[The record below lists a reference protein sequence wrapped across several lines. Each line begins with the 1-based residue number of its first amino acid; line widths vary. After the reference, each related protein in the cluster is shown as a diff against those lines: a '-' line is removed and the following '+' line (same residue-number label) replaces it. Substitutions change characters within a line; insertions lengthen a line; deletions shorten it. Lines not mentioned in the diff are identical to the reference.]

1 MKQLEDFLKALSGML
16 TPVQPTKV
24 YDSMRP
30 SATLNEHIDE
40 ESMVKVEDIKTAMTD
55 LIVANST
62 ETGDTGDVV
71 SAIDKIA
78 DPTVVTKTTEEV
90 DSYGL
95 TKEQRRYLLEY
106 IFLVEGAYF
115 NHPNDPGGETMYGII
130 KTEARANGYQGA
142 MRDLPKE
149 VATEIY
155 LRKYWKNN
163 GLMKV
168 DSFVVALCIFDFFVN
183 SGSRGATIA
192 QEVVNAVYNNRT
204 SSVQFGKTIDSS
216 GLKPIAV
223 DGQMGDKTFDAINKI
238 PAFVFISIYNVLQ
251 EDKYED
257 LMRNNSKLRSFDK
270 GWENRIHRKIIF
282 IYDLIARGIDSMEFK
297 YKK

>member
-1 MKQLEDFLKALSGML
+1 MKQLDDFLKALSGIL
-16 TPVQPTKV
+16 TPEAPTKV

-30 SATLNEHIDE
+30 SATVNEHIDE
-40 ESMVKVEDIKTAMTD
+40 ESMVKVEDIKVAMND
-55 LIVANST
+55 LVVANST
-62 ETGDTGDVV
+62 KTGDVV
-71 SAIDKIA
+71 TALDKIA
-78 DPTVVTKTTEEV
+78 DPNVVTKLTAEV

-106 IFLVEGAYF
+106 IFLVEGGYF

-130 KTEARANGYQGA
+130 KTEARANGYNGA
-142 MRDLPKE
+142 MRDLPRE
-149 VATEIY
+149 VACEIY

-163 GLMKV
+163 GLMKIE
-168 DSFVVALCIFDFFVN
+168 SFIVGLCIFDFFVN

-192 QEVVNAVYNNRT
+192 QETVNAVYTNRT
-204 SSVQFGKTIDSS
+204 GSVQFGKSADAA

-223 DGQMGDKTFDAINKI
+223 DGQMGDKTFEAINKI
-238 PAFVFISIYNVLQ
+238 PPFVFISIYNVLQ

-282 IYDLIARGIDSMEFK
+282 IYDLIARGVDVMDFK

>member
-1 MKQLEDFLKALSGML
+1 MKQLDDFLKALSGML
-16 TPVQPTKV
+16 TPEAPTKV

-30 SATLNEHIDE
+30 SATVNEHVDE
-40 ESMVKVEDIKTAMTD
+40 ESMVKVEDIKVAMND
-55 LIVANST
+55 LVVANST
-62 ETGDTGDVV
+62 KTGDVV
-71 SAIDKIA
+71 TALDKIA
-78 DPTVVTKTTEEV
+78 DPNVVTKLTAEV

-106 IFLVEGAYF
+106 IFLVEGGYF

-130 KTEARANGYQGA
+130 KTEARANGYNGA
-142 MRDLPKE
+142 MRDLPRE
-149 VATEIY
+149 VACEIY

-163 GLMKV
+163 GLMKIE
-168 DSFVVALCIFDFFVN
+168 SFIVGLCIFDFFVN

-192 QEVVNAVYNNRT
+192 QETVNAIYTNRT
-204 SSVQFGKTIDSS
+204 GSVQFGKSADAA

-223 DGQMGDKTFDAINKI
+223 DGQMGDKTFEAINKI
-238 PAFVFISIYNVLQ
+238 PPFVFISIYNVLQ

-282 IYDLIARGIDSMEFK
+282 IYDLIARGVDVMDFK

>member
-1 MKQLEDFLKALSGML
+1 MKQLDDFLKALSVIL
-16 TPVQPTKV
+16 TPEAPTKV

-30 SATLNEHIDE
+30 SATVNEHVDE
-40 ESMVKVEDIKTAMTD
+40 DSMVKVEDIKVAMND
-55 LIVANST
+55 LVEANST
-62 ETGDTGDVV
+62 ETGDVAT
-71 SAIDKIA
+71 ALDKIA
-78 DPTVVTKTTEEV
+78 DPNVVTKLTAEV

-106 IFLVEGAYF
+106 IFLVEGGYF

-130 KTEARANGYQGA
+130 KTEARANGYNGA
-142 MRDLPKE
+142 MRDLPRE
-149 VATEIY
+149 VACEIY

-163 GLMKV
+163 GLMKIE
-168 DSFVVALCIFDFFVN
+168 SFIVGLCIFDFFVN

-192 QEVVNAVYNNRT
+192 QETVNAVYTNRT
-204 SSVQFGKTIDSS
+204 GSVQFGKSADAA

-223 DGQMGDKTFDAINKI
+223 DGQMGDKTFEAINKI
-238 PAFVFISIYNVLQ
+238 PPFVFISIYNVLQ

-257 LMRNNSKLRSFDK
+257 LMRNNGKLRSFDK

-282 IYDLIARGIDSMEFK
+282 IYDLIARGVDVMDFK

>member
-1 MKQLEDFLKALSGML
+1 MKQLDDFLKALSGIL
-16 TPVQPTKV
+16 TPEAPTKV

-30 SATLNEHIDE
+30 SATVNEHVDE
-40 ESMVKVEDIKTAMTD
+40 ESMVKVEDIKVAMND
-55 LIVANST
+55 LVVANST
-62 ETGDTGDVV
+62 KTGDV
-71 SAIDKIA
+71 ATALDKIA
-78 DPTVVTKTTEEV
+78 DPNVVTKLTAEV

-106 IFLVEGAYF
+106 IFLVEGGYF

-130 KTEARANGYQGA
+130 KTEARANGYNGA
-142 MRDLPKE
+142 MRDLPRE
-149 VATEIY
+149 VACEIY

-163 GLMKV
+163 GLMKIE
-168 DSFVVALCIFDFFVN
+168 SFIVGLCIFDFFVN

-192 QEVVNAVYNNRT
+192 QETVNAIYTNRT
-204 SSVQFGKTIDSS
+204 GSVQFGKSADAA

-223 DGQMGDKTFDAINKI
+223 DGQMGDKTFEAINKI
-238 PAFVFISIYNVLQ
+238 PPFVFISIYNVLQ

-257 LMRNNSKLRSFDK
+257 LMRNNGKLRSFDK

-282 IYDLIARGIDSMEFK
+282 IYDLIARGVDVMDFK

>member
-1 MKQLEDFLKALSGML
+1 MKQLDDFLKALSGML
-16 TPVQPTKV
+16 TPDAPTKV

-30 SATLNEHIDE
+30 SATVNEHVDE
-40 ESMVKVEDIKTAMTD
+40 ESMVKVEDIKVAMND
-55 LIVANST
+55 LVVANST
-62 ETGDTGDVV
+62 KTGDVV
-71 SAIDKIA
+71 TALDKIA
-78 DPTVVTKTTEEV
+78 DPNVVTKLTAEV

-106 IFLVEGAYF
+106 IFLVEGGYF

-130 KTEARANGYQGA
+130 KTEARANGYNGA
-142 MRDLPKE
+142 MRDLPRE
-149 VATEIY
+149 VACEIY

-163 GLMKV
+163 GLMKIE
-168 DSFVVALCIFDFFVN
+168 SFIVGLCIFDFFVN

-192 QEVVNAVYNNRT
+192 QETVNAIYTNRT
-204 SSVQFGKTIDSS
+204 GSVQFGKSADAA

-223 DGQMGDKTFDAINKI
+223 DGQMGDKTFEAINKI
-238 PAFVFISIYNVLQ
+238 PPFVFISIYNVLQ

-282 IYDLIARGIDSMEFK
+282 IYDLIARGVDVMDFK

>member
-1 MKQLEDFLKALSGML
+1 MKQLDDFLKALSGML
-16 TPVQPTKV
+16 TPEAPTKV

-30 SATLNEHIDE
+30 SATVNEHIDE
-40 ESMVKVEDIKTAMTD
+40 ESMVKVEDIKVAMND
-55 LIVANST
+55 LVVANST
-62 ETGDTGDVV
+62 ETGDVAT
-71 SAIDKIA
+71 ALDKIA
-78 DPTVVTKTTEEV
+78 DPNVVTKLTAEV

-106 IFLVEGAYF
+106 IFLVEGGYF

-130 KTEARANGYQGA
+130 KTEARANGYNGA
-142 MRDLPKE
+142 MRDLPRE
-149 VATEIY
+149 VACEIY

-163 GLMKV
+163 GLMKIE
-168 DSFVVALCIFDFFVN
+168 SFIVGLCIFDFFVN

-192 QEVVNAVYNNRT
+192 QETVNAVYTNRT
-204 SSVQFGKTIDSS
+204 GSVQFGKSADAA

-223 DGQMGDKTFDAINKI
+223 DGQMGDKTFEAINKI
-238 PAFVFISIYNVLQ
+238 PPFVFISIYNVLQ

-282 IYDLIARGIDSMEFK
+282 IYDLIARGVDVMDFK

>member
-1 MKQLEDFLKALSGML
+1 MKQLEDFLKALGEML
-16 TPVQPTKV
+16 TPEATTKV

-30 SATLNEHIDE
+30 SATVNEHVDE
-40 ESMVKVEDIKTAMTD
+40 ESMVKVEDIKVAMND
-55 LIVANST
+55 LVVANST
-62 ETGDTGDVV
+62 ETGDVAT
-71 SAIDKIA
+71 ALDKIA
-78 DPTVVTKTTEEV
+78 DPNVVTKLTAEV

-106 IFLVEGAYF
+106 IFLVEGGYF

-130 KTEARANGYQGA
+130 KTEARANGYNGA
-142 MRDLPKE
+142 MRDLPRE
-149 VATEIY
+149 VACEIY

-163 GLMKV
+163 GLMKIE
-168 DSFVVALCIFDFFVN
+168 SFIVGLCIFDFFVN

-192 QEVVNAVYNNRT
+192 QETVNAVYTNRT
-204 SSVQFGKTIDSS
+204 GSVQFGKSVDAA

-223 DGQMGDKTFDAINKI
+223 DGQMGDKTFEAINKI
-238 PAFVFISIYNVLQ
+238 PPFVFISIYNVLQ

-257 LMRNNSKLRSFDK
+257 LMRNNGKLRSFDK

-282 IYDLIARGIDSMEFK
+282 IYDLIARGVDVMDFK

>member
-1 MKQLEDFLKALSGML
+1 MKQLDDFLKALSGML
-16 TPVQPTKV
+16 TPEAPTKV

-30 SATLNEHIDE
+30 SATVNEHIDE
-40 ESMVKVEDIKTAMTD
+40 ESMVKVEDIKVAMND
-55 LIVANST
+55 LVVANST
-62 ETGDTGDVV
+62 ETGDVV
-71 SAIDKIA
+71 TALDKIA
-78 DPTVVTKTTEEV
+78 DPNVVTKLTAEV

-106 IFLVEGAYF
+106 IFLVEGGYF

-130 KTEARANGYQGA
+130 KTEARANGYNGA
-142 MRDLPKE
+142 MRDLPRE
-149 VATEIY
+149 VACEIY

-163 GLMKV
+163 GLMKIE
-168 DSFVVALCIFDFFVN
+168 SFIVGLCIFDFFVN

-192 QEVVNAVYNNRT
+192 QETVNAIYTNRT
-204 SSVQFGKTIDSS
+204 GSVQFGKSADAA

-223 DGQMGDKTFDAINKI
+223 DGQMGDKTFEAINKI
-238 PAFVFISIYNVLQ
+238 PPFVFISIYNVLQ

-282 IYDLIARGIDSMEFK
+282 IYDLIARGVDVMDFK

>member
-1 MKQLEDFLKALSGML
+1 MKQLDDFLKALSGML
-16 TPVQPTKV
+16 TPEAPTKV

-30 SATLNEHIDE
+30 SATVNEHIDE
-40 ESMVKVEDIKTAMTD
+40 ESMVKVEDIKVAMND
-55 LIVANST
+55 LVVANST
-62 ETGDTGDVV
+62 KTGDVV
-71 SAIDKIA
+71 TALDKIA
-78 DPTVVTKTTEEV
+78 DPNVVTKLTAEV

-106 IFLVEGAYF
+106 IFLVEGGYF

-130 KTEARANGYQGA
+130 KTEARANGYNGA
-142 MRDLPKE
+142 MRDLPRE
-149 VATEIY
+149 VACEIY

-163 GLMKV
+163 GLMKIE
-168 DSFVVALCIFDFFVN
+168 SFIVGLCIFDFFVN

-192 QEVVNAVYNNRT
+192 QETVNAVYTNRT
-204 SSVQFGKTIDSS
+204 GSVQFGKSVDAA

-223 DGQMGDKTFDAINKI
+223 DGKMGDKTFEAINKI
-238 PAFVFISIYNVLQ
+238 PPFVFISIYNVLQ

-282 IYDLIARGIDSMEFK
+282 IYDLIARGVDVMDFK

>member
-1 MKQLEDFLKALSGML
+1 MKQLDDFLKALSGIL
-16 TPVQPTKV
+16 TPEAPTKV

-30 SATLNEHIDE
+30 SATVNEHVDE
-40 ESMVKVEDIKTAMTD
+40 ESMVKVEDIKVAMND
-55 LIVANST
+55 LVVANST
-62 ETGDTGDVV
+62 ETGDVAT
-71 SAIDKIA
+71 ALDKIA
-78 DPTVVTKTTEEV
+78 DPNVVTKLTAEV

-106 IFLVEGAYF
+106 IFLVEGGYF

-130 KTEARANGYQGA
+130 KTEARANGYNGA
-142 MRDLPKE
+142 MRDLPRE
-149 VATEIY
+149 VACEIY

-163 GLMKV
+163 GLMKIE
-168 DSFVVALCIFDFFVN
+168 SFIVGLCIFDFFVN

-192 QEVVNAVYNNRT
+192 QETVNAVYTNRT
-204 SSVQFGKTIDSS
+204 GSVQFGKSADAA

-223 DGQMGDKTFDAINKI
+223 DGQMGDKTFAAINKI
-238 PAFVFISIYNVLQ
+238 PPFVFISIYNVLQ

-257 LMRNNSKLRSFDK
+257 LMRNNGKLRSFDK

-282 IYDLIARGIDSMEFK
+282 IYDLIVRGVDVMDFK

>member
-1 MKQLEDFLKALSGML
+1 MKQLDDFLKALSGIL
-16 TPVQPTKV
+16 TPDAPTKV

-30 SATLNEHIDE
+30 SATVNEHVDE
-40 ESMVKVEDIKTAMTD
+40 ESMVKVEDIKVAMND
-55 LIVANST
+55 LVVANST
-62 ETGDTGDVV
+62 KTGDVV
-71 SAIDKIA
+71 TALDKIA
-78 DPTVVTKTTEEV
+78 DPNVVTKLTAEV

-106 IFLVEGAYF
+106 IFLVEGGYF

-130 KTEARANGYQGA
+130 KTEARANGYNGA
-142 MRDLPKE
+142 MRDLPRE
-149 VATEIY
+149 VACEIY

-163 GLMKV
+163 GLMKIE
-168 DSFVVALCIFDFFVN
+168 SFIVGLCIFDFFVN

-192 QEVVNAVYNNRT
+192 QETVNAVYTNRT
-204 SSVQFGKTIDSS
+204 GSVQFGKSADAA

-223 DGQMGDKTFDAINKI
+223 DGKMGDKTFEAINKI
-238 PAFVFISIYNVLQ
+238 PPFVFISIYNVLQ

-282 IYDLIARGIDSMEFK
+282 IYDLIARGVDVMDFK

>member
-1 MKQLEDFLKALSGML
+1 MKQLDDFLKALSGML
-16 TPVQPTKV
+16 TPEAPTKV

-30 SATLNEHIDE
+30 SATVNEHIDE
-40 ESMVKVEDIKTAMTD
+40 ESMVKVEDIKVAMND
-55 LIVANST
+55 LVVANST
-62 ETGDTGDVV
+62 ETGDVV
-71 SAIDKIA
+71 TALDKIA
-78 DPTVVTKTTEEV
+78 DPNVVTKLTAEV

-106 IFLVEGAYF
+106 IFLVEGGYF

-130 KTEARANGYQGA
+130 KTEARANGYNGA
-142 MRDLPKE
+142 MRDLPRE
-149 VATEIY
+149 VACEIY

-163 GLMKV
+163 GLMKIE
-168 DSFVVALCIFDFFVN
+168 SFIVGLCIFDFFVN

-192 QEVVNAVYNNRT
+192 QETVNAIYTNRT
-204 SSVQFGKTIDSS
+204 GSVQFGKSADAA

-223 DGQMGDKTFDAINKI
+223 DGQMGDKTFEAINKI
-238 PAFVFISIYNVLQ
+238 PPYVFISIYNVLQ

-282 IYDLIARGIDSMEFK
+282 IYDLIARGVDVMDFK

>member
-1 MKQLEDFLKALSGML
+1 MKQLDDFFKVLSGML
-16 TPVQPTKV
+16 TPEAPTKV

-30 SATLNEHIDE
+30 SATVNEHIDE
-40 ESMVKVEDIKTAMTD
+40 ESMVKVEDIKVAMND
-55 LIVANST
+55 LVVANST
-62 ETGDTGDVV
+62 QTGDV
-71 SAIDKIA
+71 ATALDKIA
-78 DPTVVTKTTEEV
+78 DPNVVTELTAEV

-106 IFLVEGAYF
+106 IFLVEGGYF

-130 KTEARANGYQGA
+130 KTEARANGYNGA
-142 MRDLPKE
+142 MRDLPRE
-149 VATEIY
+149 VACEIY

-163 GLMKV
+163 GLMKIE
-168 DSFVVALCIFDFFVN
+168 SFIVGLCIFDFFVN

-192 QEVVNAVYNNRT
+192 QETVNAIYTNRT
-204 SSVQFGKTIDSS
+204 GSVQFGKSIDAA
-216 GLKPIAV
+216 GLKPIAI
-223 DGQMGDKTFDAINKI
+223 DGQMGDKTFAAINKI
-238 PAFVFISIYNVLQ
+238 PPFVFISIYNVLQ

-257 LMRNNSKLRSFDK
+257 LMRNNGKLRSFDK

-282 IYDLIARGIDSMEFK
+282 IYDLIARGVDVMDFK

>member
-1 MKQLEDFLKALSGML
+1 MKQLDDFLKALSGIL
-16 TPVQPTKV
+16 TPDAPTKV

-30 SATLNEHIDE
+30 SATVNEHIDE
-40 ESMVKVEDIKTAMTD
+40 ESMVKVEDIKVAMND
-55 LIVANST
+55 LVVANST
-62 ETGDTGDVV
+62 ETGDVAT
-71 SAIDKIA
+71 ALDKIA
-78 DPTVVTKTTEEV
+78 DPNVVTKLTAEV

-106 IFLVEGAYF
+106 IFLVEGGYF

-130 KTEARANGYQGA
+130 KTEARANGYNGA
-142 MRDLPKE
+142 MRDLPRE
-149 VATEIY
+149 VACEIY

-163 GLMKV
+163 GLMKIE
-168 DSFVVALCIFDFFVN
+168 SFIVGLCIFDFFVN

-192 QEVVNAVYNNRT
+192 QETVNAIYTNRT
-204 SSVQFGKTIDSS
+204 GSVQFGKSADAA

-223 DGQMGDKTFDAINKI
+223 DGQMGDKTFEAINKI
-238 PAFVFISIYNVLQ
+238 PPFVFISIYNVLQ

-282 IYDLIARGIDSMEFK
+282 IYDLIARGVDVMDFK

>member
-1 MKQLEDFLKALSGML
+1 MKQLDDFLKALSGML
-16 TPVQPTKV
+16 TPEAPTKV

-30 SATLNEHIDE
+30 SATVNKHVDE
-40 ESMVKVEDIKTAMTD
+40 ESMVKVEDIKVAMND
-55 LIVANST
+55 LVVANST
-62 ETGDTGDVV
+62 ETGDVAT
-71 SAIDKIA
+71 ALDKIA
-78 DPTVVTKTTEEV
+78 DPNVVTKLTAEV

-106 IFLVEGAYF
+106 IFLVEGGYF

-130 KTEARANGYQGA
+130 KTEARANGYNGA
-142 MRDLPKE
+142 MRDLPRE
-149 VATEIY
+149 VACEIY

-163 GLMKV
+163 GLMKIE
-168 DSFVVALCIFDFFVN
+168 SFIVGLCIFDFFVN

-192 QEVVNAVYNNRT
+192 QETVNAVYTNRT
-204 SSVQFGKTIDSS
+204 GSVQFGKSADAA

-223 DGQMGDKTFDAINKI
+223 DGQMGDKTFEAINKI
-238 PAFVFISIYNVLQ
+238 PPYVFISIYNVLQ

-257 LMRNNSKLRSFDK
+257 LMRNNGKLRSFDK

-282 IYDLIARGIDSMEFK
+282 IYDLIARGVDVMDFK

>member
-1 MKQLEDFLKALSGML
+1 MKQFDDFFKVLSGIL
-16 TPVQPTKV
+16 TPEAPTKV

-30 SATLNEHIDE
+30 SATVNEHIDE
-40 ESMVKVEDIKTAMTD
+40 ESMVKVEDIKVAMND

-62 ETGDTGDVV
+62 ETGDVAT
-71 SAIDKIA
+71 ALDKIA
-78 DPTVVTKTTEEV
+78 DPNVVTKLTAEV

-106 IFLVEGAYF
+106 IFLVEGGYF

-130 KTEARANGYQGA
+130 KTEARANGYNGA
-142 MRDLPKE
+142 MRDLPRE
-149 VATEIY
+149 VACEIY

-163 GLMKV
+163 GLMKIE
-168 DSFVVALCIFDFFVN
+168 SFIVGLCIFDFFVN

-192 QEVVNAVYNNRT
+192 QETVNAIYTNRT
-204 SSVQFGKTIDSS
+204 GSVQFGKSADAA

-223 DGQMGDKTFDAINKI
+223 DGQMGDKTFEAINKI
-238 PAFVFISIYNVLQ
+238 PPFVFISIYNVLQ

-257 LMRNNSKLRSFDK
+257 LMRNNGKLRSFDK

-282 IYDLIARGIDSMEFK
+282 IYDLIARGVDVMDFK

>member
-1 MKQLEDFLKALSGML
+1 MKQLDDFLKALSGIL
-16 TPVQPTKV
+16 TPEAPTKV

-30 SATLNEHIDE
+30 SATVNEHIDE
-40 ESMVKVEDIKTAMTD
+40 ESMVKVEDIKVAMND
-55 LIVANST
+55 LVVANST
-62 ETGDTGDVV
+62 KTGDV
-71 SAIDKIA
+71 ATALDKIA
-78 DPTVVTKTTEEV
+78 DPNVVTKLTAEV

-106 IFLVEGAYF
+106 IFLVEGGYF

-130 KTEARANGYQGA
+130 KTEARANGYNGA
-142 MRDLPKE
+142 MRDLPRE
-149 VATEIY
+149 VACEIY

-163 GLMKV
+163 GLMKIE
-168 DSFVVALCIFDFFVN
+168 SFIVGLCIFDFFVN

-192 QEVVNAVYNNRT
+192 QETVNAVYTNRT
-204 SSVQFGKTIDSS
+204 GSVQFGKSADAA

-223 DGQMGDKTFDAINKI
+223 DGQMGDKTFEAINKI
-238 PAFVFISIYNVLQ
+238 PPFVFISIYNVLQ

-257 LMRNNSKLRSFDK
+257 LMRNNGKLRSFDK

-282 IYDLIARGIDSMEFK
+282 IYDLIARGVDVMDFK

>member
-1 MKQLEDFLKALSGML
+1 MKQLDDFLKVLSGIL
-16 TPVQPTKV
+16 TPEAPTKV

-30 SATLNEHIDE
+30 SATVNEHIDA
-40 ESMVKVEDIKTAMTD
+40 ESMVKVEDIKVAMND
-55 LIVANST
+55 LVVANST
-62 ETGDTGDVV
+62 ETGDVAT
-71 SAIDKIA
+71 ALDKIA
-78 DPTVVTKTTEEV
+78 DPNVVTKLTAEV

-106 IFLVEGAYF
+106 IFLVEGGYF

-130 KTEARANGYQGA
+130 KTEARANGYNGA
-142 MRDLPKE
+142 MRDLPRE
-149 VATEIY
+149 VACEIY

-163 GLMKV
+163 GLMKIE
-168 DSFVVALCIFDFFVN
+168 SFIVGLCIFDFFVN

-192 QEVVNAVYNNRT
+192 QETVNAIYTNRT
-204 SSVQFGKTIDSS
+204 GSVQFGKSIDAA

-223 DGQMGDKTFDAINKI
+223 DGQMGDKTFEAINKI
-238 PAFVFISIYNVLQ
+238 PPFVFISIYNVLQ

-257 LMRNNSKLRSFDK
+257 LMRNNGKLRSFDK

-282 IYDLIARGIDSMEFK
+282 IYDLIARGVDVMDFK

>member
-1 MKQLEDFLKALSGML
+1 MKQLDDFLKAMSGIL
-16 TPVQPTKV
+16 TPEAPTKV

-30 SATLNEHIDE
+30 SATVNKHVDE
-40 ESMVKVEDIKTAMTD
+40 ESMVKVEDIKVAMND
-55 LIVANST
+55 LVVANST
-62 ETGDTGDVV
+62 ETGDVAT
-71 SAIDKIA
+71 ALDKIA
-78 DPTVVTKTTEEV
+78 DPNVVTKLTAEV

-95 TKEQRRYLLEY
+95 TEEQRRYLLEY
-106 IFLVEGAYF
+106 IFLVEGGYF

-130 KTEARANGYQGA
+130 KTEARANGYNGA
-142 MRDLPKE
+142 MRDLPRE
-149 VATEIY
+149 VACEIY

-163 GLMKV
+163 GLMKIE
-168 DSFVVALCIFDFFVN
+168 SFIVGLCIFDFFVN

-192 QEVVNAVYNNRT
+192 QETVNAVYTNRT
-204 SSVQFGKTIDSS
+204 GSVQFGKSADAA

-223 DGQMGDKTFDAINKI
+223 DGQMGNKTFEAINKI
-238 PAFVFISIYNVLQ
+238 PPFVFISIYNVLQ

-257 LMRNNSKLRSFDK
+257 LMRNNGKLRSFDK

-282 IYDLIARGIDSMEFK
+282 IYDLIVRGVDVMDFK

>member
-1 MKQLEDFLKALSGML
+1 MKQLDDFLKVLSGIL
-16 TPVQPTKV
+16 TPEAPTKV

-30 SATLNEHIDE
+30 SATVNEYVDE
-40 ESMVKVEDIKTAMTD
+40 ESTVKVEDIKVAMND

-62 ETGDTGDVV
+62 KTGDV
-71 SAIDKIA
+71 ATALDKIA
-78 DPTVVTKTTEEV
+78 DPNVVTKLTAEV

-106 IFLVEGAYF
+106 IFLVEGGYF

-130 KTEARANGYQGA
+130 KTEARANGYNGA
-142 MRDLPKE
+142 MRDLPRE
-149 VATEIY
+149 VACEIY

-163 GLMKV
+163 GLMKIE
-168 DSFVVALCIFDFFVN
+168 SFIVGLCIFDFFVN

-192 QEVVNAVYNNRT
+192 QETVNAVYTNRT
-204 SSVQFGKTIDSS
+204 GSVQFGKSVDAA

-223 DGQMGDKTFDAINKI
+223 DGQMGDKTFEAINKI
-238 PAFVFISIYNVLQ
+238 PPFVFISIYNVLQ

-257 LMRNNSKLRSFDK
+257 LMRNNGKLRSFDK

-282 IYDLIARGIDSMEFK
+282 IYDLIARGVDVMDFK

>member
-1 MKQLEDFLKALSGML
+1 MKQLDDFLKALSGIL
-16 TPVQPTKV
+16 TPEAPTKV

-30 SATLNEHIDE
+30 SATVNEYVDE
-40 ESMVKVEDIKTAMTD
+40 ESTVKVEDIKVAMND
-55 LIVANST
+55 LVVANST
-62 ETGDTGDVV
+62 KTGDV
-71 SAIDKIA
+71 ATALDKIA
-78 DPTVVTKTTEEV
+78 DPNVVTKLTAEV

-106 IFLVEGAYF
+106 IFLVEGGYF

-130 KTEARANGYQGA
+130 KTEARANGYNGA
-142 MRDLPKE
+142 MRDLPRE
-149 VATEIY
+149 VACEIY

-163 GLMKV
+163 GLMKIE
-168 DSFVVALCIFDFFVN
+168 SFIVGLCIFDFFVN

-192 QEVVNAVYNNRT
+192 QETVNAIYTNRT
-204 SSVQFGKTIDSS
+204 GSVQFGKSVDAA

-223 DGQMGDKTFDAINKI
+223 DGQMGDKTFEAINKI
-238 PAFVFISIYNVLQ
+238 PPFVFISIYNVLQ

-257 LMRNNSKLRSFDK
+257 LMRNNGKLRSFDK

-282 IYDLIARGIDSMEFK
+282 IYDLIARGVDVMDFK

>member
-1 MKQLEDFLKALSGML
+1 MKQLDDFLKALSGML
-16 TPVQPTKV
+16 TPEAPTKV

-30 SATLNEHIDE
+30 SATVNEHVDE
-40 ESMVKVEDIKTAMTD
+40 ESMVKVEDIKVAMND
-55 LIVANST
+55 LVVANST
-62 ETGDTGDVV
+62 KTGDVV
-71 SAIDKIA
+71 TALDKIA
-78 DPTVVTKTTEEV
+78 DPNVVTKLTAEV

-106 IFLVEGAYF
+106 IFLVEGGYF

-130 KTEARANGYQGA
+130 KTEARANGYNGA
-142 MRDLPKE
+142 MRDLPRE
-149 VATEIY
+149 VACEIY

-163 GLMKV
+163 GLMKIE
-168 DSFVVALCIFDFFVN
+168 SFIVGLCIFDFFVN

-192 QEVVNAVYNNRT
+192 QETVNAVYTNRT
-204 SSVQFGKTIDSS
+204 GSVQFGKSADAA

-223 DGQMGDKTFDAINKI
+223 DGKMGDKTFEAINKI
-238 PAFVFISIYNVLQ
+238 PPFVFISIYNVLQ

-282 IYDLIARGIDSMEFK
+282 IYDLIARGVDVMDFK

>member
-1 MKQLEDFLKALSGML
+1 MKQLDDFLKALSGIL
-16 TPVQPTKV
+16 TPEAPTKV

-30 SATLNEHIDE
+30 SATVNEHVDE
-40 ESMVKVEDIKTAMTD
+40 ESMVKVEDIKVAMND
-55 LIVANST
+55 LVVANST
-62 ETGDTGDVV
+62 ETGDVAT
-71 SAIDKIA
+71 ALDKIA
-78 DPTVVTKTTEEV
+78 DPNVVTKLTAEV

-106 IFLVEGAYF
+106 IFLVEGGYF

-130 KTEARANGYQGA
+130 KTEARANGYNGA
-142 MRDLPKE
+142 MRDLPRE
-149 VATEIY
+149 VACEIY

-163 GLMKV
+163 GLMKIE
-168 DSFVVALCIFDFFVN
+168 SFIVGLCIFDFFVN

-192 QEVVNAVYNNRT
+192 QETVNAVYTNRT
-204 SSVQFGKTIDSS
+204 GSVQFGKSADAA

-223 DGQMGDKTFDAINKI
+223 DGKMGDKTFEAINKI
-238 PAFVFISIYNVLQ
+238 PPFVFISIYNVLQ

-282 IYDLIARGIDSMEFK
+282 IYDLIARGVDVMDFK

>member
-1 MKQLEDFLKALSGML
+1 MKQLDDFLKALSGML
-16 TPVQPTKV
+16 TPEAPTKV

-30 SATLNEHIDE
+30 SATVNEHIDE
-40 ESMVKVEDIKTAMTD
+40 ESMVKVEDIKVAMND
-55 LIVANST
+55 LVVANST
-62 ETGDTGDVV
+62 KTGDV
-71 SAIDKIA
+71 ATALDKIA
-78 DPTVVTKTTEEV
+78 DPNVVTKLTAEV

-106 IFLVEGAYF
+106 IFLVEGGYF

-130 KTEARANGYQGA
+130 KTEARANGYNGA
-142 MRDLPKE
+142 MRDLPRE
-149 VATEIY
+149 VACEIY

-163 GLMKV
+163 GLMKIE
-168 DSFVVALCIFDFFVN
+168 SFIVGLCIFDFFVN

-192 QEVVNAVYNNRT
+192 QETVNAVYTNRT
-204 SSVQFGKTIDSS
+204 GSVQFGKSVDAA

-223 DGQMGDKTFDAINKI
+223 DGQMGDKTFEAINKI
-238 PAFVFISIYNVLQ
+238 PPFVFISIYNVLQ

-257 LMRNNSKLRSFDK
+257 LMRNNGKLRSFDK

-282 IYDLIARGIDSMEFK
+282 IYDLIARGVDVMDFK

>member
-1 MKQLEDFLKALSGML
+1 MKQLDDFLKVLSGIL
-16 TPVQPTKV
+16 TPEAPTKV

-30 SATLNEHIDE
+30 SATVNEHIDE
-40 ESMVKVEDIKTAMTD
+40 ESMVKVEDIKVAMND
-55 LIVANST
+55 LVVANST
-62 ETGDTGDVV
+62 KTGDV
-71 SAIDKIA
+71 ATALDKIA
-78 DPTVVTKTTEEV
+78 DPNVVTKLTAEV

-106 IFLVEGAYF
+106 IFLVEGGYF

-130 KTEARANGYQGA
+130 KTEARANGYNGA
-142 MRDLPKE
+142 MRDLPRE
-149 VATEIY
+149 VACEIY

-163 GLMKV
+163 GLMKIE
-168 DSFVVALCIFDFFVN
+168 SFIVGLCIFDFFVN

-192 QEVVNAVYNNRT
+192 QETVNAVYTNRT
-204 SSVQFGKTIDSS
+204 GSVQFGKSVDAA

-223 DGQMGDKTFDAINKI
+223 DGQMGDKTFEAINKI
-238 PAFVFISIYNVLQ
+238 PPFVFISIYNVLQ

-257 LMRNNSKLRSFDK
+257 LMRNNGKLRSFDK

-282 IYDLIARGIDSMEFK
+282 IYDLIARGVDVMDFK

>member
-1 MKQLEDFLKALSGML
+1 MKQLDDFLKALSGML
-16 TPVQPTKV
+16 TPEAPTKV

-30 SATLNEHIDE
+30 SATVNEHVDE
-40 ESMVKVEDIKTAMTD
+40 DSMVKVEDIKVAMND
-55 LIVANST
+55 LVVANST
-62 ETGDTGDVV
+62 KTGDV
-71 SAIDKIA
+71 ATALDKIA
-78 DPTVVTKTTEEV
+78 DPNVVTKLTAEV

-106 IFLVEGAYF
+106 IFLVEGGYF

-130 KTEARANGYQGA
+130 KTEARANGYNGA
-142 MRDLPKE
+142 MRDLPRE
-149 VATEIY
+149 VACEIY

-163 GLMKV
+163 GLMKIE
-168 DSFVVALCIFDFFVN
+168 SFIVGLCIFDFFVN

-192 QEVVNAVYNNRT
+192 QETVNAIYTNRT
-204 SSVQFGKTIDSS
+204 GSVQFGKSADAA

-223 DGQMGDKTFDAINKI
+223 DGQMGDKTFEAINKI
-238 PAFVFISIYNVLQ
+238 PPFVFISIYNVLQ

-257 LMRNNSKLRSFDK
+257 LMRNNGKLRSFDK

-282 IYDLIARGIDSMEFK
+282 IYDLIARGVDVMDFK

>member
-1 MKQLEDFLKALSGML
+1 MKQLDDFLKALSGIL
-16 TPVQPTKV
+16 TPEAPTKV

-30 SATLNEHIDE
+30 SATVNKHVDE
-40 ESMVKVEDIKTAMTD
+40 ESMVKVEDIKVAMND
-55 LIVANST
+55 LVVANST
-62 ETGDTGDVV
+62 ETGDVAT
-71 SAIDKIA
+71 ALDKIA
-78 DPTVVTKTTEEV
+78 DPNVVTKLTAEV

-106 IFLVEGAYF
+106 IFLVEGGYF

-130 KTEARANGYQGA
+130 KTEARANGYNGA
-142 MRDLPKE
+142 MRDLPRE
-149 VATEIY
+149 VACEIY

-163 GLMKV
+163 GLMKIE
-168 DSFVVALCIFDFFVN
+168 SFIVGLCIFDFFVN

-192 QEVVNAVYNNRT
+192 QETVNAIYTNRT
-204 SSVQFGKTIDSS
+204 GSVQFGKSADAA

-223 DGQMGDKTFDAINKI
+223 DGQMGDKTFEAINKI
-238 PAFVFISIYNVLQ
+238 PPFVFISIYNVLQ

-257 LMRNNSKLRSFDK
+257 LMRNNGKLRSFDK

-282 IYDLIARGIDSMEFK
+282 IYDLIARGVDVMDFK

>member
-1 MKQLEDFLKALSGML
+1 MKQLDDFLKVLSGLL
-16 TPVQPTKV
+16 TTEAPTKV

-30 SATLNEHIDE
+30 SATVNEHIDE
-40 ESMVKVEDIKTAMTD
+40 ASMVKVEDIKVAMND
-55 LIVANST
+55 LVVANST
-62 ETGDTGDVV
+62 ETGDVAT
-71 SAIDKIA
+71 ALDKIA
-78 DPTVVTKTTEEV
+78 DPNVVTKLTAEV

-106 IFLVEGAYF
+106 IFLVEGGYF

-130 KTEARANGYQGA
+130 KTEARANGYNGA
-142 MRDLPKE
+142 MRDLPRE
-149 VATEIY
+149 VACEIY

-163 GLMKV
+163 GLMKIE
-168 DSFVVALCIFDFFVN
+168 SFIVGLCIFDFFVN

-192 QEVVNAVYNNRT
+192 QETVNAIYTNRT
-204 SSVQFGKTIDSS
+204 GSVQFGKSIDAA
-216 GLKPIAV
+216 GLKPIAI
-223 DGQMGDKTFDAINKI
+223 DGQMGDKTFAAINKI
-238 PAFVFISIYNVLQ
+238 PPFVFISIYNVLQ

-257 LMRNNSKLRSFDK
+257 LMRNNGKLRSFDK

-282 IYDLIARGIDSMEFK
+282 IYDLIARGVDVMDFK

>member
-1 MKQLEDFLKALSGML
+1 MKQLDDFLKALSGML
-16 TPVQPTKV
+16 TPEAPTKV

-30 SATLNEHIDE
+30 SATVNEHIDE
-40 ESMVKVEDIKTAMTD
+40 ESMVKVEDIRVAMND
-55 LIVANST
+55 LVVANST
-62 ETGDTGDVV
+62 KTGDVV
-71 SAIDKIA
+71 TALDKIA
-78 DPTVVTKTTEEV
+78 DPNVVTKLTAEV

-106 IFLVEGAYF
+106 IFLVEGGYF

-130 KTEARANGYQGA
+130 KTEARANGYNGA
-142 MRDLPKE
+142 MRDLPRE
-149 VATEIY
+149 VACEIY

-163 GLMKV
+163 GLMKIE
-168 DSFVVALCIFDFFVN
+168 SFIVGLCIFDFFVN

-192 QEVVNAVYNNRT
+192 QETVNAVYTNRT
-204 SSVQFGKTIDSS
+204 GSVQFGKSADAA

-223 DGQMGDKTFDAINKI
+223 DGQMGDKTFEAINKI
-238 PAFVFISIYNVLQ
+238 PPFVFISIYNVLQ

-282 IYDLIARGIDSMEFK
+282 IYDLIARGVDVMDFK

>member
-1 MKQLEDFLKALSGML
+1 MKQLDDFLKALSGML
-16 TPVQPTKV
+16 TPEAPTKV

-30 SATLNEHIDE
+30 SATVNKHVDE
-40 ESMVKVEDIKTAMTD
+40 ESMVKVEDIKVAMND
-55 LIVANST
+55 LVVANST
-62 ETGDTGDVV
+62 ETGDVAT
-71 SAIDKIA
+71 ALDKIA
-78 DPTVVTKTTEEV
+78 DPNVVTKLTAEV

-106 IFLVEGAYF
+106 IFLVEGGYF

-130 KTEARANGYQGA
+130 KTEARANGYNGA
-142 MRDLPKE
+142 MRDLPRE
-149 VATEIY
+149 VACEIY

-163 GLMKV
+163 GLMKIE
-168 DSFVVALCIFDFFVN
+168 SFIVGLCIFDFFVN

-192 QEVVNAVYNNRT
+192 QETVNAIYTNRT
-204 SSVQFGKTIDSS
+204 GSVQFGKSADAA

-223 DGQMGDKTFDAINKI
+223 DGQMGDKTFEAINKI
-238 PAFVFISIYNVLQ
+238 PPFVFISIYNVLQ

-257 LMRNNSKLRSFDK
+257 LMRNNGKLRSFDK

-282 IYDLIARGIDSMEFK
+282 IYDLIARGVDVMDFK

>member
-1 MKQLEDFLKALSGML
+1 MKQFDDFLKAMSGIL
-16 TPVQPTKV
+16 TPEAPTKV

-30 SATLNEHIDE
+30 SATVNEHIDE
-40 ESMVKVEDIKTAMTD
+40 ESMVKVEDIKVAMND

-62 ETGDTGDVV
+62 KTGDV
-71 SAIDKIA
+71 ATALDKIA
-78 DPTVVTKTTEEV
+78 DPNVVTKLTAEV

-106 IFLVEGAYF
+106 IFLVEGGYF

-130 KTEARANGYQGA
+130 KTEARANGYNGA
-142 MRDLPKE
+142 MRDLPRE
-149 VATEIY
+149 VACEIY

-163 GLMKV
+163 GLMKIE
-168 DSFVVALCIFDFFVN
+168 SFIVGLCIFDFFVN

-192 QEVVNAVYNNRT
+192 QETVNAVYTNRT
-204 SSVQFGKTIDSS
+204 GSVQFGKSADAA

-223 DGQMGDKTFDAINKI
+223 DGQMGDKTFEAINKI
-238 PAFVFISIYNVLQ
+238 PPFVFISIYNVLQ

-257 LMRNNSKLRSFDK
+257 LMRNNGKLRSFDK

-282 IYDLIARGIDSMEFK
+282 IYDLIARGVDVMDFK

>member
-1 MKQLEDFLKALSGML
+1 MKQLDDFLKALSGLL
-16 TPVQPTKV
+16 TPEAPTKV

-30 SATLNEHIDE
+30 SATVNEHIDE
-40 ESMVKVEDIKTAMTD
+40 ESMVKVEDIKVAMND
-55 LIVANST
+55 LVVANST
-62 ETGDTGDVV
+62 KTGDV
-71 SAIDKIA
+71 ATALDKIA
-78 DPTVVTKTTEEV
+78 DPNVVTKLTAEV

-106 IFLVEGAYF
+106 IFLVEGGYF

-130 KTEARANGYQGA
+130 KTEARANGYTGA
-142 MRDLPKE
+142 MRDLPRE
-149 VATEIY
+149 VACEIY

-163 GLMKV
+163 GLMKIN
-168 DSFVVALCIFDFFVN
+168 SFIVGLCIFDFFVN

-192 QEVVNAVYNNRT
+192 QETVNAVYTNRT
-204 SSVQFGKTIDSS
+204 GSVQFGKSADAA

-223 DGQMGDKTFDAINKI
+223 DGQMGDKTFEAINKI
-238 PAFVFISIYNVLQ
+238 PPFVFISIYNVLQ

-257 LMRNNSKLRSFDK
+257 LMRNNGKLRSFDK

-282 IYDLIARGIDSMEFK
+282 IYDLIARGVDVMDFK

>member
-1 MKQLEDFLKALSGML
+1 MKQLDDFLKALSGIL
-16 TPVQPTKV
+16 TPEAPTKV

-30 SATLNEHIDE
+30 SATVNKHIDE
-40 ESMVKVEDIKTAMTD
+40 ESMVKVEDIKVAMND
-55 LIVANST
+55 LVVANST
-62 ETGDTGDVV
+62 KTGDV
-71 SAIDKIA
+71 ATALDKIA
-78 DPTVVTKTTEEV
+78 DPNVVTKLTAEV

-106 IFLVEGAYF
+106 IFLVEGGYF

-130 KTEARANGYQGA
+130 KTEARANGYNGA
-142 MRDLPKE
+142 MRDLPRE
-149 VATEIY
+149 VACEIY

-163 GLMKV
+163 GLMKIE
-168 DSFVVALCIFDFFVN
+168 SFIVGLCIFDFFVN

-192 QEVVNAVYNNRT
+192 QETVNAVYTNRT
-204 SSVQFGKTIDSS
+204 GSVQFGKSADAA

-223 DGQMGDKTFDAINKI
+223 DGKMGDKTFEAINKI
-238 PAFVFISIYNVLQ
+238 PPFVFISIYNVLQ

-282 IYDLIARGIDSMEFK
+282 IYDLIARGVDVMDFK

>member
-1 MKQLEDFLKALSGML
+1 MKQLDDFLKALSGIL
-16 TPVQPTKV
+16 TPEAPTKV

-30 SATLNEHIDE
+30 SATVNEHIDE
-40 ESMVKVEDIKTAMTD
+40 ESMVKVEDIKVAMND
-55 LIVANST
+55 LVVANST
-62 ETGDTGDVV
+62 ETGDVAT
-71 SAIDKIA
+71 ALDKIA
-78 DPTVVTKTTEEV
+78 DPNVVTKLTAEV

-106 IFLVEGAYF
+106 IFLVEGGYF

-130 KTEARANGYQGA
+130 KTEARANGYNGA
-142 MRDLPKE
+142 MRDLPRE
-149 VATEIY
+149 VACEIY

-163 GLMKV
+163 GLMKIE
-168 DSFVVALCIFDFFVN
+168 SFIVGLCIFDFFVN

-192 QEVVNAVYNNRT
+192 QETVNAVYTNRT
-204 SSVQFGKTIDSS
+204 GSVQFGKSADAA

-223 DGQMGDKTFDAINKI
+223 DGKMGDKTFEAINKI
-238 PAFVFISIYNVLQ
+238 PPFVFISIYNVLQ

-282 IYDLIARGIDSMEFK
+282 IYDLIARGVDVMDFK

>member
-1 MKQLEDFLKALSGML
+1 MKQLDDFLKAMSGIL
-16 TPVQPTKV
+16 TPEAPTKV

-30 SATLNEHIDE
+30 SATVNEHVDE
-40 ESMVKVEDIKTAMTD
+40 ESMVKVEDIKVAMND
-55 LIVANST
+55 LVVANST
-62 ETGDTGDVV
+62 ETGDVAT
-71 SAIDKIA
+71 ALDKIA
-78 DPTVVTKTTEEV
+78 DPNVVTKLTAEV

-106 IFLVEGAYF
+106 IFLVEGGYF

-130 KTEARANGYQGA
+130 KTEARANGYNGA
-142 MRDLPKE
+142 MRDLPRE
-149 VATEIY
+149 VACEIY

-163 GLMKV
+163 GLMKIE
-168 DSFVVALCIFDFFVN
+168 SFIVGLCIFDFFVN

-192 QEVVNAVYNNRT
+192 QETVNAVYTNRT
-204 SSVQFGKTIDSS
+204 GSVQFGKSADAA

-223 DGQMGDKTFDAINKI
+223 DGQMGDKTFEAINKI
-238 PAFVFISIYNVLQ
+238 PPFVFISIYNVLQ

-257 LMRNNSKLRSFDK
+257 LMRNNGKLRSFDK

-282 IYDLIARGIDSMEFK
+282 IYDLIARGVDVMDFK

>member
-1 MKQLEDFLKALSGML
+1 MKQLDDFLKALSGML
-16 TPVQPTKV
+16 TPDAPTKV

-30 SATLNEHIDE
+30 SATVNEHIDE
-40 ESMVKVEDIKTAMTD
+40 ESMVKVEDIKVAMND
-55 LIVANST
+55 LVVANST
-62 ETGDTGDVV
+62 KTGDVV
-71 SAIDKIA
+71 TALDKIA
-78 DPTVVTKTTEEV
+78 DPNVVTKLTAEV

-106 IFLVEGAYF
+106 IFLVEGGYF

-130 KTEARANGYQGA
+130 KTEARANGYNGA
-142 MRDLPKE
+142 MRDLPRE
-149 VATEIY
+149 VACEIY

-163 GLMKV
+163 GLMKIE
-168 DSFVVALCIFDFFVN
+168 SFIVGLCIFDFFVN

-192 QEVVNAVYNNRT
+192 QETVNAIYTNRT
-204 SSVQFGKTIDSS
+204 GSVQFGKSADAA

-223 DGQMGDKTFDAINKI
+223 DGKMGDKTFEAINKI
-238 PAFVFISIYNVLQ
+238 PPFVFISIYNVLQ

-282 IYDLIARGIDSMEFK
+282 IYDLIARGVDVMDFK

>member
-1 MKQLEDFLKALSGML
+1 MKQLDDFLKALSGIL
-16 TPVQPTKV
+16 TPEATTKV

-30 SATLNEHIDE
+30 SATVNEHVDE
-40 ESMVKVEDIKTAMTD
+40 ESMVKVEDIKVAMND
-55 LIVANST
+55 LVVANST
-62 ETGDTGDVV
+62 ETGDVAT
-71 SAIDKIA
+71 ALDKIA
-78 DPTVVTKTTEEV
+78 DPNVVTKLTAEV

-106 IFLVEGAYF
+106 IFLVEGGYF

-130 KTEARANGYQGA
+130 KTEARANGYNGA
-142 MRDLPKE
+142 MRDLPRE
-149 VATEIY
+149 VACEIY

-163 GLMKV
+163 GLMKIE
-168 DSFVVALCIFDFFVN
+168 SFIVGLCIFDFFVN

-192 QEVVNAVYNNRT
+192 QETVNAVYTNRT
-204 SSVQFGKTIDSS
+204 GSVQFGKSADAA

-223 DGQMGDKTFDAINKI
+223 DGQMGDKTFGAINKI
-238 PAFVFISIYNVLQ
+238 PPFVFISIYNVLQ

-257 LMRNNSKLRSFDK
+257 LMRNNGKLRSFDK

-282 IYDLIARGIDSMEFK
+282 IYDLIARGVDVMDFK